1 MKPRCDVAEGPTWH
15 SPRSGLVQPLLY
27 RMQNMERLYLRATPF
42 VATPTARQ
50 GSGASMEKTEEAK
63 AGL

>member
-1 MKPRCDVAEGPTWH
+1 
-15 SPRSGLVQPLLY
+15 
-27 RMQNMERLYLRATPF
+27 MQNMETLKLRATPF
-42 VATPTARQ
+42 VVAPTARQ